1 MANMRLDLSEEEFM
15 LYYRFAAEHREE
27 DGAVE
32 ALYQKLE
39 GKIDKMIE
47 HDLYTQYKCAPTEE
61 EKEAARQEYLD
72 RKGVPAEYRWRK
84 LRGEIH

>member
-1 MANMRLDLSEEEFM
+1 MANMRLDLTEEEFM
-15 LYYRFAAEHREE
+15 LYYKYAAEHREE

-39 GKIDKMIE
+39 DKLDKLID
-47 HDLYTQYKCAPTEE
+47 HDLYTRYKCAPTAE

-72 RKGVPAEYRWRK
+72 RRGVPEAFRWK
-84 LRGEIH
+84 QLRGEVH